1 MTFLPVTL
9 AAFDHDF
16 LKEMGLFLKEIMV
29 KMVKISEEMT
39 SSEQGLATI
48 ILHDFPSP

>member
-9 AAFDHDF
+9 AAFDHD
-16 LKEMGLFLKEIMV
+16 FLKEIMV